1 MHLHNIRVLTNEV
14 DRFSQS
20 DIYMLQYYF
29 GIFVESVS
37 KHTRNHFHCSSGLSK
52 IGII

>member
-1 MHLHNIRVLTNEV
+1 MHLHNIRVLTNEA

-37 KHTRNHFHCSSGLSK
+37 NTQGTIFTVLPGSEK
-52 IGII
+52 